1 MNYHYTP
8 IMLAE
13 LKFKNTKYWW
23 GHGESGSHTVLVG
36 MKNGTGFLENS
47 LAVLLKKQN
56 IHCTFDH
63 LSQRNENFCPHKN
76 LYMIVHSS
84 FICNRPNQNKMFCSR
99 WMVNQTVIIQIY
111 IYISYSVCV
120 SRESRLI
127 TYRILPSN
135 KKRWTIVKHNNLN
148 GSQRHNEEWKKPM
161 SKSYIYESIYM
172 HSWNMKLH
180 KWKQ

>member
-1 MNYHYTP
+1 MKRYSTSWEYKLRSWWTIIIHLLF
-8 IMLAE
+8 MLAE

-23 GHGESGSHTVLVG
+23 GQGESGSHTVLVG

-56 IHCTFDH
+56 IHCTFEH

-84 FICNRPNQNKMFCSR
+84 FICNSPNQNKMFCSR

-111 IYISYSVCV
+111 IYPIQFVFL
-120 SRESRLI
+120 E
-127 TYRILPSN
+127 
-135 KKRWTIVKHNNLN
+135 NLD
-148 GSQRHNEEWKKPM
+148 
-161 SKSYIYESIYM
+161 
-172 HSWNMKLH
+172 
-180 KWKQ
+180 